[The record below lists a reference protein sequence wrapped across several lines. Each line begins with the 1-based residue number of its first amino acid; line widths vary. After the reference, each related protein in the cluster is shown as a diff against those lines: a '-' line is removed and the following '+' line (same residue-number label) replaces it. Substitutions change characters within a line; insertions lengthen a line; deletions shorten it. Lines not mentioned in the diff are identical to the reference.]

1 LKVIYNWYFFGAF
14 PSRCKVFSL
23 SIVTS
28 LTILPYL
35 CCKALLRTGA
45 SRHEPVF
52 LFMSSYYTGL
62 VNAEAGFEKRV
73 SRKYKAA
80 VNINCT
86 KYHRYI
92 ELMLQSLPQR
102 ACWRESVLVT
112 IFNSYVPVVERA
124 GFSLKKVATC

>member
-1 LKVIYNWYFFGAF
+1 
-14 PSRCKVFSL
+14 
-23 SIVTS
+23 
-28 LTILPYL
+28 
-35 CCKALLRTGA
+35 
-45 SRHEPVF
+45 
-52 LFMSSYYTGL
+52 MSSYYTGL

-102 ACWRESVLVT
+102 AC
-112 IFNSYVPVVERA
+112 
-124 GFSLKKVATC
+124 